1 MYNVNFSRIRGLC
14 RLFHYYFLFICL
26 ISKEAKLLCMEPINC
41 NANDSSRQIDTQK
54 RSENNS
60 ALQIKSYHKYT
71 QKRTKKRSTVSPS
84 YSHSCIDV
92 PLYVQRS
99 VLARFT
105 HTHAHR
111 QTSIMCRCMCVRV
124 LFGQSI

>member
-84 YSHSCIDV
+84 YSHSCIDCTFKD
-92 PLYVQRS
+92 PYLRDS
-99 VLARFT
+99 